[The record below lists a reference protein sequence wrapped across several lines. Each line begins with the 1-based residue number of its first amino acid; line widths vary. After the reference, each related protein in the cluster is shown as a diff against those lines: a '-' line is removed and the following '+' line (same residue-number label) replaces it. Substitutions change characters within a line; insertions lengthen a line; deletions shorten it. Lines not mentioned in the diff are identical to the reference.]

1 MPAYVE
7 SLPSDRVT
15 HMLGRPI
22 QYLVTDS
29 GDLGDVVVRR
39 RATRVEAPFGAGF
52 NPYATARLEAEPRAS
67 VVEDAMDD
75 VGSSLFIEVAD
86 LQGLGC
92 GGSIAADL
100 SDCPCPQFGMSAD
113 DGAMGETQRTKRGA
127 KAVRPRPA
135 DRRVLADKL
144 RTFAALERVLVDA
157 ERKVLLEAADLVEK
171 NRAKRRACGAKVAE
185 CRERVKAL
193 GKGAGLSGAC
203 PETLGLVRELQR
215 LSRLDRALQG
225 AERQVLCESA
235 RRISGIRS
243 NLRKARAEL
252 AECRGRGG
260 NVGAARLRAKLEACQ
275 KRYADHMRE
284 AHGK

>member
-29 GDLGDVVVRR
+29 GDLGNVVSDPF
-39 RATRVEAPFGAGF
+39 RVGF
-52 NPYATARLEAEPRAS
+52 NPYATARIEAEPKS
-67 VVEDAMDD
+67 TPVSEGSMDD

-113 DGAMGETQRTKRGA
+113 DGAMGEAPGGKRAG
-127 KAVRPRPA
+127 KAVPQRV
-135 DRRVLADKL
+135 DRAALAGRLRVLAG
-144 RTFAALERVLVDA
+144 LERVLVDA
-157 ERKVLLEAADLVEK
+157 EKKVLLEAADLVER
-171 NRAKRRACGAKVAE
+171 NRSKRRACGAKVAE
-185 CRERVKAL
+185 CKERL
-193 GKGAGLSGAC
+193 KGLRGSGMSGERC
-203 PETLGLVRELQR
+203 PKTDSLVLELQR

-235 RRISGIRS
+235 RRIAGIRA

-252 AECRGRGG
+252 AQCRASGG

-275 KRYADHMRE
+275 KRYDDHMRE
-284 AHGK
+284 AHGR